1 MTLFEALL
9 NHTFV
14 HRRRERVSD
23 GQGGWAIAYNE
34 VGTVEG
40 RLRPVG
46 GGERGGEQSPAA
58 REEREI
64 RHVLYVV
71 ADEDIQRGDQLEGDG
86 VVVDV
91 LGVREPSRAG
101 HHLEIDC
108 VEHQYEVTAE
118 VGS

>member
-1 MTLFEALL
+1 MSLFEALL
-9 NHTFV
+9 NHTFTV
-14 HRRRERVSD
+14 RRRERVSD
-23 GQGGWAIAYNE
+23 GQGGWAIAYNDA
-34 VGTVEG
+34 GTVEG

-64 RHVLYVV
+64 RHVLYVT
-71 ADEDIQRGDQLEGDG
+71 ADSDVQRGDQGEGDG
-86 VVVDV
+86 VTVEVV
-91 LGVREPSRAG
+91 GVREPSRAG

-108 VEHQYEVTAE
+108 VERQYEATAE

>member
-9 NHTFV
+9 NHTFTV
-14 HRRRERVSD
+14 RRRERLSD

-40 RLRPVG
+40 RLRPIG
-46 GGERGGEQSPAA
+46 GGERAGDRTPAA

-64 RHVLYVV
+64 RHVLYVT
-71 ADEDIQRGDQLEGDG
+71 ADSDVQRGDQVEGDG
-86 VVVDV
+86 VIVEV

-108 VEHQYEVTAE
+108 LERQYEATAE
-118 VGS
+118 LGS